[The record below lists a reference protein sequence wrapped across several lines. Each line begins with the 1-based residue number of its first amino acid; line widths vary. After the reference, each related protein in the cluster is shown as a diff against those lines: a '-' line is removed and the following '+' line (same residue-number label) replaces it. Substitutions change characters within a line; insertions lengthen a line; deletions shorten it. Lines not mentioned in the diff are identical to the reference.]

1 MLSVPV
7 HKDVTEYQP
16 KVIGGL
22 TARTIICIGAA
33 VGCALAFGMLC
44 TFVFHVDINDVIYL
58 VWLAAAP
65 AALVGFYTP
74 HGLNFEKFAPLWL
87 AHNFNEQCLVYVSA
101 SNRGEFKA
109 EADALNKAYADERKC
124 AESVPHVFLV
134 PGKLRHRQRRKH
146 GERHRDRLQSCHGF
160 SPLYNNVE
168 CRIQP
173 APRRRP
179 G

>member
-65 AALVGFYTP
+65 AALLGFYTP
-74 HGLNFEKFAPLWL
+74 HGMNFEKFAPLWL

-109 EADALNKAYADERKC
+109 EKAAIEKEYADGRKK
-124 AESVPHVFLV
+124 ANGKELSRLYRTNGIEMWE
-134 PGKLRHRQRRKH
+134 PGGRLEPMTIKDPSKRQI
-146 GERHRDRLQSCHGF
+146 EDFWSD
-160 SPLYNNVE
+160 
-168 CRIQP
+168 
-173 APRRRP
+173 
-179 G
+179 

>member
-65 AALVGFYTP
+65 AALLGFYTP
-74 HGLNFEKFAPLWL
+74 HGMNFEKFAPLWL

-109 EADALNKAYADERKC
+109 EKAALEKEYADGRKK
-124 AESVPHVFLV
+124 ASGKELSRLYRTNGIEMWE
-134 PGKLRHRQRRKH
+134 PGGRLEPMTIKDPSKRQI
-146 GERHRDRLQSCHGF
+146 EDFWSD
-160 SPLYNNVE
+160 
-168 CRIQP
+168 
-173 APRRRP
+173 
-179 G
+179 

>member
-65 AALVGFYTP
+65 AALLGFYTP
-74 HGLNFEKFAPLWL
+74 HGMNFEKFAPLWL

-101 SNRGEFKA
+101 CNRGEFKA
-109 EADALNKAYADERKC
+109 EADALEKAYAAERKY
-124 AESVPHVFLV
+124 ANGKQLSRLYRTNGIEMWE
-134 PGKLRHRQRRKH
+134 PGGRLEPMTTEDPNKRQI
-146 GERHRDRLQSCHGF
+146 EDFWSD
-160 SPLYNNVE
+160 
-168 CRIQP
+168 
-173 APRRRP
+173 
-179 G
+179 

>member
-33 VGCALAFGMLC
+33 VGSAQAFGMLC

-65 AALVGFYTP
+65 AALLGFYTP
-74 HGLNFEKFAPLWL
+74 HGMNFEKFAPLWL

-109 EADALNKAYADERKC
+109 EADALEKEYANARGKANGKKLEKLYKTNGIEMWEPGGQLEPMTIKDPNK
-124 AESVPHVFLV
+124 
-134 PGKLRHRQRRKH
+134 RQI
-146 GERHRDRLQSCHGF
+146 EDFWSD
-160 SPLYNNVE
+160 
-168 CRIQP
+168 
-173 APRRRP
+173 
-179 G
+179 

>member
-33 VGCALAFGMLC
+33 VGSALAFGMLC

-65 AALVGFYTP
+65 AALLGFYTP
-74 HGLNFEKFAPLWL
+74 HGMNFEKFTPLWL

-101 SNRGEFKA
+101 SNRGELKS
-109 EADALNKAYADERKC
+109 EADALEKEYTDARNKANGKKLEKLYKTNGIEMW
-124 AESVPHVFLV
+124 E
-134 PGKLRHRQRRKH
+134 PGGQLEPMTIKDPNKRQI
-146 GERHRDRLQSCHGF
+146 EDFWSD
-160 SPLYNNVE
+160 
-168 CRIQP
+168 
-173 APRRRP
+173 
-179 G
+179 

>member
-65 AALVGFYTP
+65 AALLGFYTP
-74 HGLNFEKFAPLWL
+74 HGMNFEKFAPLWL

-109 EADALNKAYADERKC
+109 EKAALEKEYSDGRKKANGKELSRLYRTNGIEMW
-124 AESVPHVFLV
+124 E
-134 PGKLRHRQRRKH
+134 PGGQLEPMTIKDPSKRQI
-146 GERHRDRLQSCHGF
+146 EDFWSD
-160 SPLYNNVE
+160 
-168 CRIQP
+168 
-173 APRRRP
+173 
-179 G
+179 

>member
-33 VGCALAFGMLC
+33 VGSALAFGMLC

-109 EADALNKAYADERKC
+109 EADALKKAYADERKC
-124 AESVPHVFLV
+124 ANGKELSKLYKTNGIEMWE
-134 PGKLRHRQRRKH
+134 PGGAL
-146 GERHRDRLQSCHGF
+146 EPMNITDPTRDRLKTFGAT
-160 SPLYNNVE
+160 N
-168 CRIQP
+168 
-173 APRRRP
+173 

>member
-33 VGCALAFGMLC
+33 VGSALAFGMLC

-65 AALVGFYTP
+65 AALIGFYSP
-74 HGLNFEKFAPLWL
+74 HGMNFEKFAPLWL
-87 AHNFNEQCLVYVSA
+87 AHNFKEQCLVYVSA
-101 SNRGEFKA
+101 SHRGEFKA
-109 EADALNKAYADERKC
+109 EEDAVKKAYADDRKQNNNKELTKLYKTNGIEMWEPGGSL
-124 AESVPHVFLV
+124 APMTVADPHKRQIEEFWSDD
-134 PGKLRHRQRRKH
+134 GK
-146 GERHRDRLQSCHGF
+146 E
-160 SPLYNNVE
+160 
-168 CRIQP
+168 
-173 APRRRP
+173 
-179 G
+179 

>member
-65 AALVGFYTP
+65 AALLGFFTP
-74 HGLNFEKFAPLWL
+74 HGMNFEKFAPLWL

-109 EADALNKAYADERKC
+109 EKAALEKEYADGRKK
-124 AESVPHVFLV
+124 ANGKELSRLYRTNGIEMWE
-134 PGKLRHRQRRKH
+134 PGGRLEPMTIKDPSKRQI
-146 GERHRDRLQSCHGF
+146 EDFWSD
-160 SPLYNNVE
+160 
-168 CRIQP
+168 
-173 APRRRP
+173 
-179 G
+179 

>member
-33 VGCALAFGMLC
+33 VGSALAFGMLC

-58 VWLAAAP
+58 VWLAATP

-87 AHNFNEQCLVYVSA
+87 AHNFNEQCLVYDSA

-109 EADALNKAYADERKC
+109 EADALKKAYADERKC
-124 AESVPHVFLV
+124 ANGKELSKLYKTNGIEMWE
-134 PGKLRHRQRRKH
+134 PGGALEPMNITDPNKRQI
-146 GERHRDRLQSCHGF
+146 EDFWSD
-160 SPLYNNVE
+160 
-168 CRIQP
+168 
-173 APRRRP
+173 
-179 G
+179 

>member
-33 VGCALAFGMLC
+33 VGSALAFGMLC

-65 AALVGFYTP
+65 AALLGFYTP
-74 HGLNFEKFAPLWL
+74 HGMNFEKFAPLWL
-87 AHNFNEQCLVYVSA
+87 AHNFNEQWLVYVSA

-109 EADALNKAYADERKC
+109 EADALEKEYADARNKANGKKLEKLYKTNGIEMW
-124 AESVPHVFLV
+124 E
-134 PGKLRHRQRRKH
+134 PGGQLEPMTIKDPNKRQI
-146 GERHRDRLQSCHGF
+146 EDFWSD
-160 SPLYNNVE
+160 
-168 CRIQP
+168 
-173 APRRRP
+173 
-179 G
+179 

>member
-65 AALVGFYTP
+65 AALLGFYTP
-74 HGLNFEKFAPLWL
+74 HGMNFETFAPLWL

-109 EADALNKAYADERKC
+109 EKAALEKEYADGRKK
-124 AESVPHVFLV
+124 ANGKELSRLYRTNGIEMWE
-134 PGKLRHRQRRKH
+134 PGGRLEPMTIKDPSKRQI
-146 GERHRDRLQSCHGF
+146 EDFWSD
-160 SPLYNNVE
+160 
-168 CRIQP
+168 
-173 APRRRP
+173 
-179 G
+179 

>member
-33 VGCALAFGMLC
+33 VGSALAFGMLC

-65 AALVGFYTP
+65 AALLGFYTP

-87 AHNFNEQCLVYVSA
+87 AHNFNVQCLVYVSA
-101 SNRGEFKA
+101 SNRGEFKS
-109 EADALNKAYADERKC
+109 EADALEKEYADARNKANGKKLEKLYKTNGIEMW
-124 AESVPHVFLV
+124 E
-134 PGKLRHRQRRKH
+134 PGGQLEPMTIKDPNKRQI
-146 GERHRDRLQSCHGF
+146 EDFWSD
-160 SPLYNNVE
+160 
-168 CRIQP
+168 
-173 APRRRP
+173 
-179 G
+179 

>member
-33 VGCALAFGMLC
+33 VGSALAFGMLC

-65 AALVGFYTP
+65 AALLGFYTP
-74 HGLNFEKFAPLWL
+74 HGMNFEKFAPLWL

-101 SNRGEFKA
+101 SNRGEFKV
-109 EADALNKAYADERKC
+109 EADALEKEYANARGKANGKKLEKLYKTNGIEMWEPGGQLEPMTIKDPNK
-124 AESVPHVFLV
+124 
-134 PGKLRHRQRRKH
+134 RQI
-146 GERHRDRLQSCHGF
+146 EDFWSD
-160 SPLYNNVE
+160 
-168 CRIQP
+168 
-173 APRRRP
+173 
-179 G
+179 

>member
-33 VGCALAFGMLC
+33 AGCALAFGMLC

-65 AALVGFYTP
+65 AALLGFYTP
-74 HGLNFEKFAPLWL
+74 HGMNFEKFAPLWL

-109 EADALNKAYADERKC
+109 EKAALEKEYADGRKK
-124 AESVPHVFLV
+124 ANGKELSRLYRTNGIEMWE
-134 PGKLRHRQRRKH
+134 PGGRLEPMTIKDPSKRQI
-146 GERHRDRLQSCHGF
+146 EDFWSD
-160 SPLYNNVE
+160 
-168 CRIQP
+168 
-173 APRRRP
+173 
-179 G
+179 

>member
-65 AALVGFYTP
+65 AALLGFYTP
-74 HGLNFEKFAPLWL
+74 HGMNFEKFAPLWL

-109 EADALNKAYADERKC
+109 EKAALEKEYADGRKK
-124 AESVPHVFLV
+124 ANGKELSRLNRTNGIEMWE
-134 PGKLRHRQRRKH
+134 PGGRLEPMTIKDPSKRQI
-146 GERHRDRLQSCHGF
+146 EDFWSD
-160 SPLYNNVE
+160 
-168 CRIQP
+168 
-173 APRRRP
+173 
-179 G
+179 

>member
-33 VGCALAFGMLC
+33 VGSALAFGMLC

-65 AALVGFYTP
+65 AALLGFYTP
-74 HGLNFEKFAPLWL
+74 HGMNFEKFAPLWL

-109 EADALNKAYADERKC
+109 EADALEKEYADARNKANVKKLEKLYKTNGIEMW
-124 AESVPHVFLV
+124 E
-134 PGKLRHRQRRKH
+134 PGGALEPMIIKDPNKRQI
-146 GERHRDRLQSCHGF
+146 EDFWSD
-160 SPLYNNVE
+160 
-168 CRIQP
+168 
-173 APRRRP
+173 
-179 G
+179 

>member
-65 AALVGFYTP
+65 AALLGFYTP
-74 HGLNFEKFAPLWL
+74 HGMNFEKFMPLWL

-109 EADALNKAYADERKC
+109 EKAALEKEYADGRKK
-124 AESVPHVFLV
+124 ANGKELSRLYRTNGIEMWE
-134 PGKLRHRQRRKH
+134 PGGRLEPMTIKDPSKRQI
-146 GERHRDRLQSCHGF
+146 EDFWSD
-160 SPLYNNVE
+160 
-168 CRIQP
+168 
-173 APRRRP
+173 
-179 G
+179 

>member
-44 TFVFHVDINDVIYL
+44 TFVVHVDINDVIYL

-65 AALVGFYTP
+65 AALLGFYTP
-74 HGLNFEKFAPLWL
+74 HGMNFEKFAPLWL

-109 EADALNKAYADERKC
+109 EKAALEKEYADGRKK
-124 AESVPHVFLV
+124 ANGKELSRLYRTNGIEMWE
-134 PGKLRHRQRRKH
+134 PGGRLEPMTIKDPSKRQI
-146 GERHRDRLQSCHGF
+146 EDFWSD
-160 SPLYNNVE
+160 
-168 CRIQP
+168 
-173 APRRRP
+173 
-179 G
+179 

>member
-65 AALVGFYTP
+65 AALLGFYTP
-74 HGLNFEKFAPLWL
+74 HGMNFEKFAPLWL
-87 AHNFNEQCLVYVSA
+87 AHNFIEQCLVYVSA

-109 EADALNKAYADERKC
+109 EKAALEKEYADGRKK
-124 AESVPHVFLV
+124 ANGKELSRLYRTNGIEMWE
-134 PGKLRHRQRRKH
+134 PGGRLEPMTIKDPSKRQI
-146 GERHRDRLQSCHGF
+146 EDFWSD
-160 SPLYNNVE
+160 
-168 CRIQP
+168 
-173 APRRRP
+173 
-179 G
+179 

>member
-44 TFVFHVDINDVIYL
+44 TFVLHVDINDVIYL

-65 AALVGFYTP
+65 AALLGFYTP
-74 HGLNFEKFAPLWL
+74 HGMNFEKFAPLWL

-109 EADALNKAYADERKC
+109 EKAALEKEYADGRKK
-124 AESVPHVFLV
+124 ANGKELSRLYRTNGIEMWE
-134 PGKLRHRQRRKH
+134 PGGRLEPMTIKDPSKRQI
-146 GERHRDRLQSCHGF
+146 EDFWSD
-160 SPLYNNVE
+160 
-168 CRIQP
+168 
-173 APRRRP
+173 
-179 G
+179 

>member
-74 HGLNFEKFAPLWL
+74 T
-87 AHNFNEQCLVYVSA
+87 
-101 SNRGEFKA
+101 
-109 EADALNKAYADERKC
+109 D
-124 AESVPHVFLV
+124 
-134 PGKLRHRQRRKH
+134 
-146 GERHRDRLQSCHGF
+146 
-160 SPLYNNVE
+160 
-168 CRIQP
+168 
-173 APRRRP
+173 
-179 G
+179 

>member
-65 AALVGFYTP
+65 AALLGFYTP
-74 HGLNFEKFAPLWL
+74 HGMNFEKFAPLWL
-87 AHNFNEQCLVYVSA
+87 AHNFNEQCLVYVCA

-109 EADALNKAYADERKC
+109 EKAALEKEYSDGRKKANGKELSRLYRTNGIEMW
-124 AESVPHVFLV
+124 E
-134 PGKLRHRQRRKH
+134 PGGQLEPMTIKDPSKRQI
-146 GERHRDRLQSCHGF
+146 EDFWSD
-160 SPLYNNVE
+160 
-168 CRIQP
+168 
-173 APRRRP
+173 
-179 G
+179 

>member
-44 TFVFHVDINDVIYL
+44 TFVFHVVINDVIYL

-65 AALVGFYTP
+65 AALLGFYTP
-74 HGLNFEKFAPLWL
+74 HGMNFEKFAPLWL

-109 EADALNKAYADERKC
+109 EKAALEKEYADGRKK
-124 AESVPHVFLV
+124 ANGKELSRLYRTNGIEMWE
-134 PGKLRHRQRRKH
+134 PGGRLEPMTIKDPSKRQI
-146 GERHRDRLQSCHGF
+146 EDFWSD
-160 SPLYNNVE
+160 
-168 CRIQP
+168 
-173 APRRRP
+173 
-179 G
+179 